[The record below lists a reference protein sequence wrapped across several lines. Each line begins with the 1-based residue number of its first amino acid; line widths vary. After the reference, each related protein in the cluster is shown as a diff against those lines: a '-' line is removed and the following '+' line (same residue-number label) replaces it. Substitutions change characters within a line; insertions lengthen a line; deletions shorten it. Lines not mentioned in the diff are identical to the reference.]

1 METAKRLQDTR
12 RHATVECIPVPPKVA
27 SKAPLYFKKSI
38 DDAEDEWAQHHAK
51 RWIDTTAKASASYAC
66 CIQGI
71 WSSLSEGQRPL
82 SAWHFS
88 RCSPKGRHLTQASKS
103 WG

>member
-51 RWIDTTAKASASYAC
+51 RWIDTSAKVRASVWLCAFTDCKLCLQPKRSRLFTA
-66 CIQGI
+66 
-71 WSSLSEGQRPL
+71 
-82 SAWHFS
+82 
-88 RCSPKGRHLTQASKS
+88 SPGHLP
-103 WG
+103 

>member
-51 RWIDTTAKASASYAC
+51 RWIDTSAKVHAHCGCCVEGHLGFQRPISDVQAGRLPGWDSIASAQS
-66 CIQGI
+66 
-71 WSSLSEGQRPL
+71 
-82 SAWHFS
+82 
-88 RCSPKGRHLTQASKS
+88 
-103 WG
+103 

>member
-51 RWIDTTAKASASYAC
+51 RWIDTSAKVRASADC
-66 CIQGI
+66 CVQRCVVMY
-71 WSSLSEGQRPL
+71 EQRPSAL
-82 SAWHFS
+82 CGPQSAWLF
-88 RCSPKGRHLTQASKS
+88 PNATLFF
-103 WG
+103 WI